1 MNKLWSAEWWEG
13 KTLIDKTAVPAGPLD
28 ALMKW
33 ATHALLSI
41 HLQQSYFCFSLT

>member
-1 MNKLWSAEWWEG
+1 MVGRKD
-13 KTLIDKTAVPAGPLD
+13 IDKTAVPAGLLD

-41 HLQQSYFCFSLT
+41 HLQQSHFFFLAIHNYT